1 MKWIIRVLFLGI
13 ISAIVAGYVLKS
25 SGDHIEGDR
34 IIGIAVL
41 VSAFVLMPVFIYH
54 RAKGKKLKDYMLTK
68 ENLNKM
74 NKKNIER
81 PENQ

>member
-1 MKWIIRVLFLGI
+1 MKWIIRILFLGI
-13 ISAIVAGYVLKS
+13 LSAIIAGYILKNL
-25 SGDHIEGDR
+25 GNHLAGDR
-34 IIGIAVL
+34 TIGIAVL

-54 RAKGKKLKDYMLTK
+54 RAKGRKLKDYMLTK

-74 NKKNIER
+74 NKKNGER